1 MSLSLSSLRAV
12 SMMMGTAE
20 NSRMRI
26 QAVSPSTSGIIR
38 SRMMRSKL
46 SLLASSTAAAPS
58 KAVST

>member
-1 MSLSLSSLRAV
+1 MILSASSLRAV

-26 QAVSPSTSGIIR
+26 QSVSPSTSGIIR